1 MEEREREEALSE
13 TAVPLFFL
21 KLLFQ
26 EAAGPATEL
35 VRPEPGARPE
45 PACACAH
52 GPHLLLPGCASQ
64 WSLQFSAGALPAYT
78 VQSRCAPSRSTGCGW
93 GGPRY
98 GEGPPREGVP
108 RVTHSPGHRHL
119 LLPRDPPSTVPA
131 SSSSGIPPQ
140 VGAAPTLRFPTSR
153 GARGQNARFEL
164 QGPTSASPSPNS
176 QAAQSSLPILGH
188 SAKVRIPDT
197 LKDRADGAE
206 AGQQMG
212 RDWQTAEIG
221 VRVGPEPKEMES
233 AGAPGGTPRRC

>member
-1 MEEREREEALSE
+1 MVSPVLSWRAPCIHCAE
-13 TAVPLFFL
+13 
-21 KLLFQ
+21 Q
-26 EAAGPATEL
+26 
-35 VRPEPGARPE
+35 VRPKPVHGLWVGRSQVRGGA
-45 PACACAH
+45 PA
-52 GPHLLLPGCASQ
+52 G
-64 WSLQFSAGALPAYT
+64 
-78 VQSRCAPSRSTGCGW
+78 
-93 GGPRY
+93 GGP
-98 GEGPPREGVP
+98 PF
-108 RVTHSPGHRHL
+108 THSPGHHHL